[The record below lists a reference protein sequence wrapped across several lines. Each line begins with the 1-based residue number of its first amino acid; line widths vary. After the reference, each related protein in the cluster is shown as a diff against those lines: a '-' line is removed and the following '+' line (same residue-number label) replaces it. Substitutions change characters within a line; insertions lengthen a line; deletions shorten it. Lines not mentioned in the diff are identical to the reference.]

1 MNELLSS
8 MKKYVDDDDE
18 KILAFVVGIFEKD
31 NFILSYQHG
40 VLLPLLDVSFLRE
53 ISVLFFNI

>member
-8 MKKYVDDDDE
+8 MKKYVDDDE

-53 ISVLFFNI
+53 ISVLSFNI